1 MGKQTRSKCAQREYT
16 VGVKLAGVAQVENG
30 DTPIPMLVGMANWKR

>member
-16 VGVKLAGVAQVENG
+16 VGVKLAGLAQVEMG
-30 DTPIPMLVGMANWKR
+30 HDLRTCLSVW